1 MSRIETNCPN
11 YFNFQIIKKGTFGNL
26 YKAKNIENGYYYAIK
41 EIEKNQYS
49 EDQILK
55 EIEIMNNIKCENSVS
70 IKDKIE
76 TKDFYYII
84 MDLCGYNLEEY
95 IKMREKP
102 ISIEEIKHILLQ
114 LNNVFKIMY
123 NKKII
128 HGDLKLSNI
137 LISHERLDKSI
148 IKLSDFLSSK
158 KNSNSRSVVDIS
170 LTISPE
176 ILNDKEDISKC
187 DLWSLGI
194 IIYYMYF
201 QNYPYN
207 GKNEFILL
215 NDINSGKKL
224 NQIDNEELNDL
235 MNKLLKINVN
245 ERLSWEEYF
254 NHKFFKKED
263 NNKNIPFFNFKCQK
277 HSKNLNFYCY
287 NCKLNICEYCLKE
300 HNNHKIIPFYNI
312 GLNEEEIKRFEILF
326 IEIEKKINSFNQLK
340 NDIQSFFNKMKL
352 IKENISIY
360 KSDEEN
366 NFKKYYINI
375 LETINSQL
383 ENKLNIINLK
393 ENNSWGFKIKQYIN
407 FS

>member
-1 MSRIETNCPN
+1 
-11 YFNFQIIKKGTFGNL
+11 
-26 YKAKNIENGYYYAIK
+26 
-41 EIEKNQYS
+41 
-49 EDQILK
+49 
-55 EIEIMNNIKCENSVS
+55 MNNIKCENSVS

-148 IKLSDFLSSK
+148 IKLSDFFSSK

-215 NDINSGKKL
+215 NDINSGKQL
-224 NQIDNEELNDL
+224 NKIDNE
-235 MNKLLKINVN
+235 
-245 ERLSWEEYF
+245 
-254 NHKFFKKED
+254 
-263 NNKNIPFFNFKCQK
+263 
-277 HSKNLNFYCY
+277 
-287 NCKLNICEYCLKE
+287 
-300 HNNHKIIPFYNI
+300 
-312 GLNEEEIKRFEILF
+312 
-326 IEIEKKINSFNQLK
+326 
-340 NDIQSFFNKMKL
+340 
-352 IKENISIY
+352 
-360 KSDEEN
+360 
-366 NFKKYYINI
+366 
-375 LETINSQL
+375 
-383 ENKLNIINLK
+383 
-393 ENNSWGFKIKQYIN
+393 
-407 FS
+407 

>member
-1 MSRIETNCPN
+1 MSSIEINCPN
-11 YFNFQIIKKGTFGNL
+11 YFNFQIIKKGPFGNL
-26 YKAKNIENGYYYAIK
+26 YKAKNTKTGYYYAIK

-84 MDLCGYNLEEY
+84 MDLCGYNLEEC

-114 LNNVFKIMY
+114 LNNVFKIMF

-148 IKLSDFLSSK
+148 IKLSDFFSSK

-215 NDINSGKKL
+215 NDINSGKQL
-224 NQIDNEELNDL
+224 NKIDNEELNDL

-277 HSKNLNFYCY
+277 HSKNFNFYCQY
-287 NCKLNICEYCLKE
+287 CKLNICEYCLKE
-300 HNNHKIIPFYNI
+300 HNNHKIIPFCNI

-360 KSDEEN
+360 KSD
-366 NFKKYYINI
+366 
-375 LETINSQL
+375 
-383 ENKLNIINLK
+383 
-393 ENNSWGFKIKQYIN
+393 
-407 FS
+407 